1 MSRVFTR
8 ALALCIALVNASVAR
23 AQDAE
28 TIALSI
34 GEQRVLSGEGVASY
48 SEGTPGVVDVRL
60 TQDGASF
67 VIVGKREGQTS
78 LLLIMLD
85 GRKVQH
91 RIRVSGIPGA
101 THGASGTAP
110 PNAIEARDNIRLELY
125 FVQLTR
131 EGGMQ
136 VGMEWPATYG
146 GGSLQAS
153 VNLLEGS
160 LEQASAAITDQALPR
175 LDLAQSA
182 GWAKVVRKA
191 AVITANG
198 TEASFSGGGEV
209 NLPVQTSISVGV
221 RQIVF
226 GSSIR
231 VLPRYDR
238 DSGRIEL
245 AIHAEVSDLAS
256 DRGSGI
262 PGRITST
269 LDSVVSLELGQSIAL
284 AGLTAQSEGASK
296 TGLPWLSQIPILGA
310 LFGLHASREERSD
323 NLIFIVPSVV
333 DAVALDARA
342 HVRSALAAAR
352 AYEGQLDGKLL
363 APPRRAQ
370 PLAVPAP

>member
-1 MSRVFTR
+1 VKLLIAS
-8 ALALCIALVNASVAR
+8 LALCCALTS
-23 AQDAE
+23 AQPAHAQE
-28 TIALSI
+28 AAPITLAV
-34 GEQRVLSGEGVASY
+34 GEQRVLSSEGVGSY
-48 SEGTPGVVDVRL
+48 SEGTPGIVDVRL
-60 TQDGASF
+60 TQDGTSF
-67 VIVGKREGQTS
+67 VIVGKREGHTS
-78 LLLIMLD
+78 LLLLMLD

-91 RIRVSGIPGA
+91 SIRVA
-101 THGASGTAP
+101 AP
-110 PNAIEARDNIRLELY
+110 DGVSRDSAAPAPLEARDNIRLELY

-136 VGMEWPATYG
+136 VGMEWPASYG
-146 GGSLQAS
+146 GGSIQAS

-160 LEQASAAITDQALPR
+160 FDQASAAITDQALPR

-198 TEASFSGGGEV
+198 TEATFSGGGEI

-262 PGRITST
+262 PGRITSA

-310 LFGLHASREERSD
+310 LFGLHGSREERSE

-352 AYEGQLDGKLL
+352 AYEGDLDGKLL
-363 APPRRAQ
+363 AAPRPVPAARE
-370 PLAVPAP
+370 VPAP